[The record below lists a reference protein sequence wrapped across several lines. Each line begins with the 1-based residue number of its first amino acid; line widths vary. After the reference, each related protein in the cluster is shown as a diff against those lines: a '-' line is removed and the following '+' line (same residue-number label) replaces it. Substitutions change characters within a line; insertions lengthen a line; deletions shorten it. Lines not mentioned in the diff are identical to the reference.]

1 MGGNGP
7 MMGGDSQ
14 NIFGPSYAYDMQ
26 GNQIIQS
33 YTLQGGSGEPIEIPI
48 DQLPPFLQEMA

>member
-1 MGGNGP
+1 